1 MARTT
6 GGHEG
11 RPGVPAHPAPPH
23 PAPPHPAPPHPA
35 ARVGSVAGTVG
46 DRAPQTRRHRANA
59 SASRVLARVPLPL
72 AVVGTLVVALPALL
86 ALHVQGWVLG
96 SPWVLTGLVLL
107 QVVLL
112 SERVER
118 LVRGT
123 EPDGRPLVTL
133 LGASTLVAAFSWT
146 AGWSALVPATAL
158 LVAVAHVQRSGS
170 GVWPRAGALVTLLT
184 LAGQAGTQLGWVA
197 SALPVW
203 ASHVAAGWLLL
214 VTWLTLADVGLSVA
228 ADASVTDALARTEA
242 RLRALMDSATDV
254 LTVSDADG
262 VLTYVSPAAERTTG
276 HPAES
281 LTGTYLLDLVRP
293 EHRAKA
299 ARQLRE
305 VMAVPGARRTLDVP
319 LTHADGESR
328 WYEWNVHNLLA
339 DPLVQGLVVDQRD
352 VTDRRYQEE
361 QLTHAASHDDL
372 TGLPNRREL
381 LRLLG
386 LGLRAVG
393 PGAAL
398 AVLFVDLDRFKAVND
413 TYGHAAGDEVLIE
426 VGRRL
431 RTHLRHGDVLARL
444 GGDEFGAVLVEVRDD
459 VEIAELVERLE
470 EIVAQPIRVTGGVV
484 SVGVS
489 IGAAITTDPSTEP
502 TSLFTRA
509 DTAMYR
515 TKHVHRAA
523 RGAGEAGRPIAS

>member
-1 MARTT
+1 MERTT
-6 GGHEG
+6 HGHG
-11 RPGVPAHPAPPH
+11 ARRGKPAAGSPVPAPAPGQPAGPSPH
-23 PAPPHPAPPHPA
+23 
-35 ARVGSVAGTVG
+35 
-46 DRAPQTRRHRANA
+46 RAPGSRRSRANA
-59 SASRVLARVPLPL
+59 SASRVLARIPLPL
-72 AVVGTLVVALPALL
+72 AVVGTLVVALPVLL
-86 ALHVQGWVLG
+86 ALHAQGWVLG

-112 SERVER
+112 SDRVER
-118 LVRGT
+118 LVRRTG
-123 EPDGRPLVTL
+123 PGGRPLLTL
-133 LGASTLVAAFSWT
+133 AVAFTLVAAFAWT
-146 AGWSALVPATAL
+146 AGWSALVPATTL

-170 GVWPRAGALVTLLT
+170 RVWPHAGAAVTLLT
-184 LAGQAGTQLGWVA
+184 LAGQGATQLGWVA
-197 SALPVW
+197 TALPVW

-214 VTWLTLADVGLSVA
+214 VAWLTLADVGLSVA

-254 LTVSDADG
+254 LTVSDAHG

-293 EHRAKA
+293 EHRAQA
-299 ARQLRE
+299 ARQLRD
-305 VMAVPGARRTLDVP
+305 VMAVPGARRTVDVP

-459 VEIAELVERLE
+459 VEITELVARLE
-470 EIVAQPIRVTGGVV
+470 ETVARPIRVTGGVV

-489 IGAAITTDPSTEP
+489 IGAAVTTDPATEP
-502 TSLFTRA
+502 TTLFTRA

-515 TKHVHRAA
+515 IKHVHRAT
-523 RGAGEAGRPIAS
+523 RGAGEAGTPIAS